1 MRVQSSLPE
10 PLHIVDLKRMYH
22 DIYDHYSAYDH
33 PTTTGLQIFVHLAG
47 DQDVAAVDGEPMRDR
62 EADLR
67 PYWIAVF
74 AFAQTLVVS
83 NLASGRP
90 SLQALRRA
98 SGPLARCASSNGLDV
113 SPSPPLKTAGSTLGS
128 PLTTMTLRA
137 TSRVA

>member
-98 SGPLARCASSNGLDV
+98 LGTVGQMRELERVGRLAVTTTKDGGFNIGIAANDDDTASD
-113 SPSPPLKTAGSTLGS
+113 
-128 PLTTMTLRA
+128 
-137 TSRVA
+137 